1 MNVLEQEEENEE
13 GSIDE
18 AYDEE
23 EYEDPLI
30 DCVQEQEC
38 LEDADVLNTEAEVED
53 LGKRKGT
60 N

>member
-1 MNVLEQEEENEE
+1 MELEEEHEE

-18 AYDEE
+18 ACEEE

-30 DCVQEQEC
+30 ECVQEQEC
-38 LEDADVLNTEAEVED
+38 LEDADVLTTEAEVED